1 MDKKNMHM
9 LAVTL
14 VWVGALNWGL
24 VGLFGYNLVGSL
36 LGAWPMLERVVY
48 VLVGVS
54 AVYELLNHKEACK
67 LCGGKK

>member
-1 MDKKNMHM
+1 M

-54 AVYELLNHKEACK
+54 AVFELLNHKEACK
-67 LCGGKK
+67 LCGKK